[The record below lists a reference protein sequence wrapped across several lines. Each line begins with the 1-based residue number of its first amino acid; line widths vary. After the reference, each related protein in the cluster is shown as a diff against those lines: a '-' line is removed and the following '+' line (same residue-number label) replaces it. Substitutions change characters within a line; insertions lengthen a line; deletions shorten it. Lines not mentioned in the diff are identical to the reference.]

1 MPVQP
6 MQTPVQQAAQQPPA
20 GDIWS
25 DIQTFSR
32 TPQGQQAL
40 LAFANSAMQASMNPQ
55 TGGGAGLIGAVG
67 AGMQGYKAADEY
79 QSEKAFKTEARTA
92 QRKEWAQK
100 EITDPLEIRKLTAQ
114 IAQLEAPAEGSL
126 KPGQTVEIPGN
137 MKDGRGM
144 TVKKMYLGGDIR
156 DVNNE
161 NVYRTLG
168 VRVFNAPP
176 PAPRQPHALNK
187 ESIAWFQSPEGGSR
201 KDIRTLEDLQKLTP
215 QQSAI
220 YLEAI
225 KKHPELR
232 GSLEILLQGALGG
245 QGAQQGQ
252 VQKLDDYG
260 NPIN

>member
-1 MPVQP
+1 MVQN
-6 MQTPVQQAAQQPPA
+6 PVQQAAQQPQA

-40 LAFANSAMQASMNPQ
+40 LAFANSAMQSSMNPR

-79 QSEKAFKTEARTA
+79 QSEKAWQTESRAA
-92 QRKEWAQK
+92 QRKEWKQK
-100 EITDPLEIRKLTAQ
+100 EVTDPLEIRKLTAQ
-114 IAQLEAPAEGSL
+114 IAQLEAPPEGSL

-137 MKDGRGM
+137 TKDGRGI
-144 TVKKMYLGGDIR
+144 TVKKMFLGGDIR

-176 PAPRQPHALNK
+176 PAPRAPHVLNPAIT
-187 ESIAWFQSPEGGSR
+187 SWFQSPAGGSR

-215 QQSAI
+215 EQSAAF
-220 YLEAI
+220 YEVV
-225 KKHPELR
+225 KKTPAMQNALQ
-232 GSLEILLQGALGG
+232 LLLSGVQGEQQGA
-245 QGAQQGQ
+245 A
-252 VQKLDDYG
+252 
-260 NPIN
+260 PINVNPEELK